1 MRARISGVK
10 VKEGMRPTSMA
21 LVIGAMVALAAV
33 AGCGRTLGAL
43 IYNDSLLCGDQ
54 NQACAP
60 DGGKFDLYIVDRTTF
75 LVATPSVP
83 TFDMVAKPGT
93 TVVGFAYVLLSPRQD
108 SGVIQMFPDAGIV
121 DYDIMFRE
129 FDVDAGVAFPAQ
141 RVQTVQRP
149 FGVSVAYQA
158 NGDPAV
164 AYMGGPTDFTQTFW
178 FQNDAVL
185 SYRIGG
191 NWVEQDAAQ
200 NSSPP
205 FANSAPSDNGTIVGF
220 YPALIFE
227 GNNAVLA
234 YRDGHFGSSA
244 GTGDWNS
251 ADLEMAVGGPTT
263 WTPVALLQAGD
274 SKRAYGAH
282 NRIISGA
289 QTLASGPRGAAVVS
303 DRAGTA
309 PDTFGADIEF
319 SEQQPDGTW
328 KSAGAPQPLTVG
340 NETPSILGPNG
351 ASEVPN
357 THAGPSIAY
366 RDNFGYA
373 IAVTNRSVNGAFYTA
388 CAANTDCTVPGNW
401 DTLDPVFQR
410 GTGGWYAAVAIS
422 PDGDPSVAYYVCSKQ
437 PNRNEN
443 SCTADHYLAVANRG
457 LSAVWSDHEIV
468 VDTGSA
474 FQTRMVFIG
483 NHRVIGYRNG
493 ASGVLQIAVEKP

>member
-1 MRARISGVK
+1 
-10 VKEGMRPTSMA
+10 MA
-21 LVIGAMVALAAV
+21 VAICALTALASF
-33 AGCGRTLGAL
+33 AGCGKTLGEL

-75 LVATPSVP
+75 LVANPSIP

-93 TVVGFAYVLLSPRQD
+93 TVVGFAYVQLSPRQD

-141 RVQTVQRP
+141 RVQTVQRT

-164 AYMGGPTDFTQTFW
+164 AYLGGPPDFTETFW
-178 FQNDAVL
+178 FQNDAAVA
-185 SYRIGG
+185 YRIGG
-191 NWVEQDAAQ
+191 NWVEQVAAA

-205 FANSAPSDNGTIVGF
+205 VANSAPSDNGKIVGF

-234 YRDGHFGSSA
+234 YRDGHFGQSA

-251 ADLEMAVGGPTT
+251 GDLEMATGGPTT
-263 WTPVALLQAGD
+263 WTPVGLLQAGD

-282 NRIISGA
+282 SRIIHGA
-289 QTLASGPRGAAVVS
+289 KTLTAGPRGAAVVS

-319 SEQQPDGTW
+319 SEQQADGSW
-328 KSAGAPQPLTVG
+328 KSCGALQSLTTVD
-340 NETPSILGPNG
+340 TPSILGANG
-351 ASEVPN
+351 ASILPN
-357 THAGPSIAY
+357 THAGPSIDY

-373 IAVTNRSVNGAFYTA
+373 VAVTNRSVNGAFFTA
-388 CAANTDCTVPGNW
+388 CAANSDCTKPGNW

-443 SCTADHYLAVANRG
+443 NCTADHYLAVANRG
-457 LSAVWSDHEIV
+457 LSQVWSDHEVV
-468 VDTGSA
+468 VDTGAA
-474 FQTRMVFIG
+474 FQTRMIFIG
-483 NHRVIGYRNG
+483 KRRVIGYRNG